1 MCKYKVKQLYFGKKT
16 EETGIKMFEKE
27 GSMLTVRKDV
37 KVLDCTIRDGGLVNN
52 FHFTDDFVQGIYE
65 TCVNAG
71 IDYME
76 IGKNNS
82 PTLQSPKE
90 FGAWNFC
97 KEEDVRRIVG
107 ENNTNLKI
115 AVMSDIGRVVK
126 DELLPKNESV
136 IDMVRVATY
145 VHQIP
150 SAIEL
155 IQDAHEKG
163 YETTV
168 NIMAISKSFDNE
180 LDEVLD
186 QLSKTPADVIYLVDS
201 FGSFYPEQINKLT
214 EKYLKVAKA
223 TDKKVGIHTHNNL
236 QMAFANTIESLIY
249 GTSYIDATISG
260 LGRGAGNCPMELL
273 LGFLK
278 NPKFKL
284 FPVLEFIEK
293 HIVPLE
299 KELDWGYSI
308 PYMITGQLNEH
319 PRSAIKAR
327 DKGNTNY
334 TAFYK
339 DLNNY

>member
-1 MCKYKVKQLYFGKKT
+1 ML
-16 EETGIKMFEKE
+16 EKE
-27 GSMLTVRKDV
+27 GSMLTVREDI

-52 FHFTDDFVQGIYE
+52 YHFTDEFVKGVYE
-65 TCVNAG
+65 TCVKAKV
-71 IDYME
+71 DYME

-82 PTLQSPKE
+82 PTLQSPEE

-97 KEEDVRRIVG
+97 KEEDIRRIVG
-107 ENNTNLKI
+107 ENNTDLKI

-126 DELLPKNESV
+126 DELLPKSESV
-136 IDMVRVATY
+136 IDMVRIATY

-150 SAIEL
+150 AAIKL
-155 IQDAHEKG
+155 IENAHAKG

-168 NIMAISKSFDNE
+168 NIMAISKSFDDE
-180 LDEVLD
+180 LYGVLE
-186 QLSKTPADVIYLVDS
+186 QLSRTPVDVIYIVDS

-214 EKYLKVAKA
+214 EKYIKVAKSA
-223 TDKKVGIHTHNNL
+223 GKKVGIHAHNNL
-236 QMAFANTIESLIY
+236 QLAFANTLEALIY
-249 GTSYIDATISG
+249 GTSYIDVTLSG

-278 NPKFKL
+278 NPKYNQL
-284 FPVLEFIEK
+284 AVLEFIEK

-327 DKGNTNY
+327 DEGNTNY

-339 DLNNY
+339 DLLT